1 MAGAREVEP
10 QFLGDDEHPM
20 VAHLANRVA
29 SMEPADRSILR
40 ATPAW
45 KVLQSFGAAFRWT
58 DVDLYVWSFPVW
70 FHSSFLEPQLAW
82 RQVHEEPVAAFAVQR
97 ACSSNRCHHLGFADD
112 VFADCRVPA
121 GRAASGQNTTR
132 SRSDHGVCS
141 VVYGDGR
148 SYFPG
153 RSSARETRSL
163 VFLDQV
169 CINQKNTEHKA
180 KGIMSIGAFLK
191 YSEKLLVV
199 WDKTYA
205 GRLWCMLE
213 LAAFLR
219 SHEAPDDKVIIRP
232 TAMAPCILGFGFAIW
247 ASTIHFILVSE
258 QTPADTLVL
267 FVTRWFFFYLA
278 ASYLREHYRDTESM
292 LKQLSD
298 FTVQGARCHC
308 CNDGEA
314 CNASVCDR
322 AIMSR
327 CLRSWYGSVDA
338 FEATVRTHV
347 RTMLYRQLG
356 GMLFP
361 MAGTSWLPC
370 LSFGAL
376 QIAWRRVGVSTTGRW
391 LQLCFAAL

>member
-1 MAGAREVEP
+1 MEFAPWCTVTAGLI
-10 QFLGDDEHPM
+10 FL
-20 VAHLANRVA
+20 V
-29 SMEPADRSILR
+29 
-40 ATPAW
+40 
-45 KVLQSFGAAFRWT
+45 VL
-58 DVDLYVWSFPVW
+58 L
-70 FHSSFLEPQLAW
+70 
-82 RQVHEEPVAAFAVQR
+82 
-97 ACSSNRCHHLGFADD
+97 LGK
-112 VFADCRVPA
+112 P
-121 GRAASGQNTTR
+121 
-132 SRSDHGVCS
+132 
-141 VVYGDGR
+141 
-148 SYFPG
+148 
-153 RSSARETRSL
+153 RSL

-180 KGIMSIGAFLK
+180 KGVMSIGAFLK

-298 FTVQGARCHC
+298 FTVHGARCHC

-361 MAGTSWLPC
+361 YGWHVMVALPILWGFADSMAARGRVDNWKVAAIMFCRALTWCFVLFPFIFQVTLLSVKCLRQVQSCVWQDRLTNILVAFVPSTLFTVGFWTSTLVADDVGSVLWTCGAVILAGTLWL
-370 LSFGAL
+370 AL
-376 QIAWRRVGVSTTGRW
+376 RCQARRTAQMLDSIQKQGNHAATMVGKPVGDEHAASASTMHV
-391 LQLCFAAL
+391 LEL